1 MVKIKVGNME
11 VKLTKKPKAKP
22 TIIEGFPGFG
32 LIGTITTEFLIDH
45 LKTELIGTI
54 TFPEMMP
61 MVAVHDGRVV
71 QPIGIFYD
79 EKNNLII
86 LHVITNISGF
96 EWQMAD
102 AVMQLAKT
110 VGAKEIVS
118 IEGIGAANKDGAEL
132 ESKTFYYSNNVD
144 ARKIFE
150 KNSIPSLKEGVVV
163 GVTGTLLV
171 KSEGLPMSCVFAET
185 ASGLPDSKAA
195 AKVIEVLDKYLD
207 LDVDYKPL
215 MKQAEQFEEKIK
227 GIMSKSQEAS
237 RDQEMKKLSYLG

>member
-1 MVKIKVGNME
+1 MAEVGVILE
-11 VKLTKKPKAKP
+11 LKLTRKPKAKP

-32 LIGTITTEFLIDH
+32 LVGTIATEFLIDH

-61 MVAVHDGRVV
+61 MVAVHEGKVV

-102 AVMQLAKT
+102 AVLQLAKQ

-118 IEGIGAANKDGAEL
+118 IEGIGAMAQDGAAGQQRA
-132 ESKTFYYSNNVD
+132 FFFSNNAD

-171 KSEGLPMSCVFAET
+171 KGDGTPMTALFAET
-185 ASGLPDSKAA
+185 ASNMPDSKAA
-195 AKVIEVLDKYLD
+195 ARIIEVLDKYLK
-207 LDVDYKPL
+207 LNVDYKPL
-215 MKQAEQFEEKIK
+215 LKQAEQFEEKIK
-227 GIMSKSQEAS
+227 GILSKSQEAS
-237 RDQEMKKLSYLG
+237 KEQEMKKLSYLG